1 MKPTKLVI
9 LSILALLGIL
19 TSIGCANGKH
29 NVIAATG
36 TSIGLEV
43 AQNPSSQMYQ
53 AKLGY
58 HRAELAI
65 VPSNRSSGGTNDP
78 SFGGGASDTTD
89 VVMELHYANIFSLQQ
104 SGIYQRLAVGK
115 NAVSQPG
122 AALMFAKSKDGTL
135 DPKVAES
142 VTRAMQTIPAPNVDV
157 TALKLPLAKAFK
169 DQPQNETAFHKAAQA
184 AGYESFDEFLLD
196 PATTA
201 AQVETVKEMLK

>member
-1 MKPTKLVI
+1 MKSFKLT
-9 LSILALLGIL
+9 LLAIVSLLGII
-19 TSIGCANGKH
+19 TSIGCASGKH

-36 TSIGLEV
+36 TSIGLEI

-122 AALMFAKSKDGTL
+122 AALMFAKGKDGSL
-135 DPKVAES
+135 DPKVAEN
-142 VTRAMQTIPAPNVDV
+142 VTKALQSIPAPDINV
-157 TALKLPLAKAFK
+157 TALKVPLANAYRN
-169 DQPQNETAFHKAAQA
+169 DAANETKYHKAAQA
-184 AGYESFDEFLLD
+184 VGYASFDDFLLD
-196 PATTA
+196 PKTTA
-201 AQVETVKEMLK
+201 AQVEAVKKALQ